1 VIEVPEALVAAQHR
15 YGGVAGRA
23 FIADLPRIA
32 DEMLE
37 RWNLRPVGPPMH
49 GMAALVLPVRDGG
62 DGRDVVLK
70 LQAVDEET
78 VGESVALRTWDGDGA
93 VRLLAHDAETGA
105 MLLERLDTSRHL
117 SSVTDTRAAVRTIAE
132 LLVRLTAH
140 EAPDGLRRLGDVAAA
155 MLEQAPSAV
164 RLLDDPDDRDL
175 LTDCAAAI
183 REMVDEPGNRLL
195 HWDLHYDNI
204 LASEREPWLAIDP
217 KPLAGDPGFELLP
230 ALTDRF
236 EPDETRWR
244 FDLMT
249 DVLALDRDRAR
260 AWTLGRVLQNGLWD
274 IEDGERR
281 LQAEQVS
288 IARVLLR

>member
-1 VIEVPEALVAAQHR
+1 MIEVPEALVAAQHR
-15 YGGVAGRA
+15 YGGAAGRA
-23 FIADLPRIA
+23 FVAALPRIA

-37 RWNLRPVGPPMH
+37 RWNLHPIGRPMH
-49 GMAALVLPVRDGG
+49 GIAALVLPVRGRDGG
-62 DGRDVVLK
+62 DAVLK

-93 VRLLAHDAETGA
+93 VHLLAHDADTGA

-117 SSVTDTRAAVRTIAE
+117 SIVDDSHEAVQTLAE

-140 EAPDGLRRLGDVAAA
+140 EAPDGLRRLGDVATA

-175 LTDCAAAI
+175 LTDCAAAV
-183 REMVDEPGNRLL
+183 REVVSEPGNRLL
-195 HWDLHYDNI
+195 HWDLHYDNV
-204 LASEREPWLAIDP
+204 LASAREPWLAIDP
-217 KPLAGDPGFELLP
+217 KPLAGDPGFEVLP

-236 EPDETRWR
+236 DIDDVRLR

-249 DVLALDRDRAR
+249 DVLALDRDRAL
-260 AWTLGRVLQNGLWD
+260 AWTLGRILQNGLWD
-274 IEDGERR
+274 IADGERR
-281 LQAEQVS
+281 LSRDQVS